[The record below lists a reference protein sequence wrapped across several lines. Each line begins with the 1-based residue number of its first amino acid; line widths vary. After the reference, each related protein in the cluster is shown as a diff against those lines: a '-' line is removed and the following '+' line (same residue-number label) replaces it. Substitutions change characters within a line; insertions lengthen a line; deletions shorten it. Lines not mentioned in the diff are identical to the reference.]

1 MNLPPAPLNGGR
13 EGSFA
18 GNLIFPLMILLTGAT
33 GTLGRPLLER
43 LVGSGEKVRV
53 LVREPRRLGP
63 QRVQV
68 QIAIGNLADRHGF
81 DKALRGVDTL
91 IHLGATTRSQM
102 RGSIQEIN
110 GLATNRLL
118 SAARRQGVERVV
130 YVSSI
135 GASRY
140 SQSRFIR
147 TQAVSRDAVLDSGM
161 DPLVFDSSIIYAP
174 NDPWMRLLHKLA
186 RLPVMPVA
194 GDGQSRYQPIWAED
208 AADAVTAALL
218 SGRTT
223 PEHPIELAGPEI
235 LTHDQ
240 ILRIAMAHFGEIKPL
255 LHISPKWSRRLLYAQ
270 EAYLGPSALAT
281 WGEAQLMQL
290 SSTTERGSTDLKRL
304 GVAPLAMSE
313 VMPPR

>member
-1 MNLPPAPLNGGR
+1 
-13 EGSFA
+13 
-18 GNLIFPLMILLTGAT
+18 MILLTGAT

-68 QIAIGNLADRHGF
+68 QIAIGNLADRRGF
-81 DKALRGVDTL
+81 DKAMRGVDTL
-91 IHLGATTRSQM
+91 IHLGATTRNQL

-110 GLATNRLL
+110 GLATNRLI
-118 SAARRQGVERVV
+118 SAARRQGVRRIV

-135 GASRY
+135 GASPY

-147 TQAVSRDAVLDSGM
+147 TQALSRDAVMSSGLE
-161 DPLVFDSSIIYAP
+161 PLVFDASIIYAP

-186 RLPVMPVA
+186 QLPVMPVA
-194 GDGQSRYQPIWAED
+194 GDGQSKYQPIWAED
-208 AADAVTAALL
+208 AADAVTAAIL
-218 SGRTT
+218 GDRAT
-223 PEHPIELAGPEI
+223 HDRPIQLAGPQT

-240 ILRIAMAHFGEIKPL
+240 ILRIAMAHFGEVRPL
-255 LHISPKWSRRLLYAQ
+255 LHVSAKWSRRLLYAQ

-290 SSTTERGSTDLKRL
+290 SSTTDRGTADLKRL
-304 GVAPLAMSE
+304 GVEPLPMSE
-313 VMPPR
+313 VLPPR